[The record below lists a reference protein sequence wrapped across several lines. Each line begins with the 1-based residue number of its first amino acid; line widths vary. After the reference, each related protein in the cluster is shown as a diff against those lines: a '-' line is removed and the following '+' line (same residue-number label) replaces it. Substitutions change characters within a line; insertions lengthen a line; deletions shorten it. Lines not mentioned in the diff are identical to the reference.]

1 MNFWWLD
8 RKVSGASVLCIKD
21 YCTVSHK
28 HRIRMLVRQE
38 DACSDPSWLPSP
50 ETKDAVLNCVLHAG
64 DAEVSQQQFLE
75 ACSEEKLKAAL
86 EAFRKGMQE
95 SESLRRQVMS
105 VPTIRKGLGGR

>member
-8 RKVSGASVLCIKD
+8 RKIGEASVLCIKD
-21 YCTVSHK
+21 YCTVSRK
-28 HRIRMLVRQE
+28 HRVRMLVRQG

-64 DAEVSQQQFLE
+64 DSELSQQELLE
-75 ACSEEKLKAAL
+75 ICSEERLQTAL
-86 EAFRKGMQE
+86 TAFRKGMQE

-105 VPTIRKGLGGR
+105 APTIRKGLVGR